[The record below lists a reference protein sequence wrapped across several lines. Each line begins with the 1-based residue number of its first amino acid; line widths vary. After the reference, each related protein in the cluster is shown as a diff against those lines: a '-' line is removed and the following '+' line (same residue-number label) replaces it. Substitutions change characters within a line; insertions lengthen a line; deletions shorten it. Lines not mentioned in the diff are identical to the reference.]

1 MRPFAIFATCLLTLT
16 ACSKS
21 EPVAEKVPPRAEVPA
36 TSSNDESTKKYS
48 LHGEVIRVDPHGQI
62 ATIKH
67 QPIGDWMGAMTMD
80 FPVKSEADF
89 AKLGPGKQVD
99 ATVNVKDGIEYWVS
113 DVK

>member
-1 MRPFAIFATCLLTLT
+1 MRPIALLAAVLVTLT

-21 EPVAEKVPPRAEVPA
+21 EPVAETIPPRSE
-36 TSSNDESTKKYS
+36 TSAVTPKEEQLKKYN
-48 LHGEVIRVDPHGQI
+48 LRGEVIRVDPHGQI

-80 FPVKSEADF
+80 FPVKSDADF
-89 AKLGPGKQVD
+89 AKLAPGKPVE

>member
-1 MRPFAIFATCLLTLT
+1 MRPFAFVAALTLALT

-21 EPVAEKVPPRAEVPA
+21 EPVAEKITPRTETPEKQ
-36 TSSNDESTKKYS
+36 ESLKKYD
-48 LHGEVIRVDPHGQI
+48 LRGEVIRVDPHGQI

-89 AKLGPGKQVD
+89 AKLTPGKQVE
-99 ATVNVKDGIEYWVS
+99 ATVNVQDGLEYWLS

>member
-1 MRPFAIFATCLLTLT
+1 MRPFALLVAVLVALT

-21 EPVAEKVPPRAEVPA
+21 EPVAEAIPPRSETPA
-36 TSSNDESTKKYS
+36 VASTEEQLKKYE
-48 LHGEVIRVDPHGQI
+48 LHGEVIRIDQHGQI

-80 FPVKSEADF
+80 FPVKSDADF
-89 AKLGPGKQVD
+89 AKLAPGRQVE

>member
-1 MRPFAIFATCLLTLT
+1 MRPFALLAAFVLALT

-21 EPVAEKVPPRAEVPA
+21 EPVAEKIPARAE
-36 TSSNDESTKKYS
+36 TSETPDKQESVKKYQ

-80 FPVKSEADF
+80 FPVKSDADF
-89 AKLGPGKQVD
+89 AKLTPGKPVE
-99 ATVNVKDGIEYWVS
+99 ATVNVQGGLEYWIG